1 LIRLCDTPFSDARFT
16 FVNEKEIFI
25 KKQSILNTKEVNK
38 TILEEDYT
46 IMRDIYQNQPIKIT
60 SNGNVKI

>member
-1 LIRLCDTPFSDARFT
+1 MKRLCDTPFSDARFT
-16 FVNEKEIFI
+16 FVNEKETRI
-25 KKQSILNTKEVNK
+25 KKQISGNSKEISK

-60 SNGNVKI
+60 SNGNVI